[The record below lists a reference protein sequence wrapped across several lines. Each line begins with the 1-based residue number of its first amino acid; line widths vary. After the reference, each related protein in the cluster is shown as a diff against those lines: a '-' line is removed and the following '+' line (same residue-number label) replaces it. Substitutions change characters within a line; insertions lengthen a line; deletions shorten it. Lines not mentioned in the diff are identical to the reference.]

1 MARIH
6 TMNEHLTNMI
16 AAGEVVER
24 PMGIVKEC
32 VENSIDAKAS
42 SIEVRIINGGL
53 DCITIID
60 DGIGM
65 DFEDARMAFER
76 HATSKIQKDEDLWN
90 IHTLGFRGEALPSIA
105 SVAAVDLLTSD
116 GTSSTKVQVHYGK
129 QLMHERFAAPKGTQ
143 IDIRDL
149 FQRTPA
155 RFKHLKSPQ
164 YEFSLISDVIQKF
177 AFANPDIAF
186 RLAHNDVETFRT
198 NGSGNLQEVLMQIYG
213 RDLAKSAI
221 RIENSDADYTIS
233 GYAAQPNFNRA
244 TKYYM
249 LIYINKRMVRSMR
262 LQKAIQDAYA
272 PYLPSDRFPIVV
284 LNIEMDAQ
292 LVDVNVH
299 PSKWEIRLS
308 KEKQCENLIYLS
320 LSEGLKK
327 ALQVSEVKTVKEKV
341 IAEMPKFDFDEK
353 KEQSVQLNKEL
364 ANSFEMNEAEAYP
377 IYTADFTKNEAQS
390 KPIVPKDSAPK
401 PVQPMLKESAS
412 IFVPLQQFAKK
423 AEPVQIEPVS
433 KPLPEPEKDACIPSQ
448 EDLVKQVDKVNESF
462 PELTVI
468 GQFHNCYI
476 LASGEKGLY
485 VIDQHAAQEKYHY
498 EQLKKNIFAKDVM
511 MQQLLIP
518 ETIKLTP
525 AAIVQLEDI
534 NAMLSPMHIEL
545 ELFGEDSVILREIP
559 LWLKNTNLNY
569 FVHDLVDLFLK
580 NNEISEA
587 KLRKSALA
595 SLACHSSIRFNR
607 ALTMDEM
614 RQVIEDLKKCEQPF
628 HCPHGRPTM
637 ICITDAQLEKDF
649 YRVG

>member
-105 SVAAVDLLTSD
+105 SVSAVDLLTCD
-116 GTSSTKVQVHYGK
+116 GKSSTKIQVHYGK
-129 QLMHERFAAPKGTQ
+129 QLMHEPFAAPKGTQ

-186 RLAHNDVETFRT
+186 RLVHNEVETFRT

-213 RDLAKSAI
+213 RDLAKTAI
-221 RIENSDADYTIS
+221 RIENKDADYTIS

-262 LQKAIQDAYA
+262 LQKAIQDAYS
-272 PYLPSDRFPIVV
+272 PYMPTDRFPIVV

-308 KEKQCENLIYLS
+308 KEKQCENLIYMS
-320 LSEGLKK
+320 LSDALKK
-327 ALQVSEVKTVKEKV
+327 SLQVSEVKTVKEKV

-364 ANSFEMNEAEAYP
+364 ANSFEVNEADAYP
-377 IYTADFTKNEAQS
+377 IYTADFTQQEKAKQ
-390 KPIVPKDSAPK
+390 PVPKEITPK
-401 PVQPMLKESAS
+401 PVQPLLNEPAS
-412 IFVPLQQFAKK
+412 IFVPFKQPEKTTVYVDETPKK
-423 AEPVQIEPVS
+423 TIEPF
-433 KPLPEPEKDACIPSQ
+433 KDELIPSQ
-448 EDLVKQVDKVNESF
+448 ENLVKQVEKVNESF
-462 PELTVI
+462 PELSVI

-498 EQLKKNIFAKDVM
+498 EQLKKNIFAHDPM

-525 AAIVQLEDI
+525 AAVVQLDEI
-534 NAMLSPMHIEL
+534 NAMLSSMHISL
-545 ELFGEDSVILREIP
+545 ELFGEDSVIVREIP
-559 LWLKNTNLNY
+559 LWLKNTNLKN
-569 FVHDLVDLFLK
+569 FVHDLIDFYLK
-580 NNEISEA
+580 NSEISEA

-595 SLACHSSIRFNR
+595 SMACHSSIRFNR

-637 ICITDAQLEKDF
+637 ICITDNQLEKDF
-649 YRVG
+649 YRIG

>member
-32 VENSIDAKAS
+32 VENSIDAKAT

-105 SVAAVDLLTSD
+105 SVAAVDLLTCD
-116 GTSSTKVQVHYGK
+116 GKESTKVQVHYGK
-129 QLMHERFAAPKGTQ
+129 QLMHEPFAAPKGTQ
-143 IDIRDL
+143 IDIHDL

-186 RLAHNDVETFRT
+186 RLVHNEVETFRT

-213 RDLAKSAI
+213 RDLAKNAI
-221 RIENSDADYTIS
+221 RIENRDADYTIT

-262 LQKAIQDAYA
+262 LQKAIQDAYS
-272 PYLPSDRFPIVV
+272 PYLPSDRYPIVV

-308 KEKQCENLIYLS
+308 KEKQCENLIYMALS
-320 LSEGLKK
+320 DALKK
-327 ALQVSEVKTVKEKV
+327 SLQVSEVKTVKEKV
-341 IAEMPKFDFDEK
+341 IMEMPKFDFDEK
-353 KEQSVQLNKEL
+353 KEQSIQINKEL
-364 ANSFEMNEAEAYP
+364 ANSFEVNETDNYP
-377 IYTADFTKNEAQS
+377 MYTADFNKVEKQ
-390 KPIVPKDSAPK
+390 PVPKDVTPK
-401 PVQPMLKESAS
+401 LNQPSL
-412 IFVPLQQFAKK
+412 V
-423 AEPVQIEPVS
+423 EPVS
-433 KPLPEPEKDACIPSQ
+433 MITKKIEEQVVAVDNQPDVIESKDELIPSQ
-448 EDLVKQVDKVNESF
+448 ENLVKQVEKVNEAF
-462 PELTVI
+462 PELSVI

-498 EQLKKNIFAKDVM
+498 EQLKKNIFAHDPV

-525 AAIVQLEDI
+525 AAIVQLDEI
-534 NAMLSPMHIEL
+534 NDMLSSMHLNL
-545 ELFGEDSVILREIP
+545 ELFGEDSVLLREIP
-559 LWLKNTNLNY
+559 LWLKNTNLKS
-569 FVHDLVDLFLK
+569 FVYDLVDFYLK
-580 NNEISEA
+580 NSEISEA

-595 SLACHSSIRFNR
+595 SMACHSSIRFNR
-607 ALTMDEM
+607 SLTMDEM

-637 ICITDAQLEKDF
+637 ICITDNQLEKDF

>member
-32 VENSIDAKAS
+32 VENSIDAKAT

-105 SVAAVDLLTSD
+105 SVAAVDLLTCD
-116 GTSSTKVQVHYGK
+116 GKDSTKVQVHYGK
-129 QLMHERFAAPKGTQ
+129 QLMHEPFAAPKGTQ

-186 RLAHNDVETFRT
+186 RLVHNEVETFRT

-213 RDLAKSAI
+213 RDLAKNAI
-221 RIENSDADYTIS
+221 RIENRDADYTIT

-262 LQKAIQDAYA
+262 LQKAIQDAYS
-272 PYLPSDRFPIVV
+272 PYLPSDRYPIVV

-308 KEKQCENLIYLS
+308 KEKQCENLIYMALS
-320 LSEGLKK
+320 DALKK
-327 ALQVSEVKTVKEKV
+327 SLQVSEVKTVKEKV
-341 IAEMPKFDFDEK
+341 IMEMPKFDFDEK
-353 KEQSVQLNKEL
+353 KEQSIQINKEL
-364 ANSFEMNEAEAYP
+364 ANSFEVNETDNYP
-377 IYTADFTKNEAQS
+377 MYTADFNKVEKQ
-390 KPIVPKDSAPK
+390 PVPKD
-401 PVQPMLKESAS
+401 VTPMLNQPSL
-412 IFVPLQQFAKK
+412 V
-423 AEPVQIEPVS
+423 EPVS
-433 KPLPEPEKDACIPSQ
+433 MITKKIEEQVVAVDNQPDVIESKDELIPSQ
-448 EDLVKQVDKVNESF
+448 EKLVKQVEKVNEAF
-462 PELTVI
+462 PELSVI

-498 EQLKKNIFAKDVM
+498 EQLKKNIFAHDPV

-525 AAIVQLEDI
+525 AAIVQLDEI
-534 NAMLSPMHIEL
+534 NDMLSSMHLNL
-545 ELFGEDSVILREIP
+545 ELFGEDSVLLREIP
-559 LWLKNTNLNY
+559 LWLKNTNLKS
-569 FVHDLVDLFLK
+569 FVYDLVDFYLK
-580 NNEISEA
+580 NSEISEA

-595 SLACHSSIRFNR
+595 SMACHSSIRFNR
-607 ALTMDEM
+607 SLTMDEM

-637 ICITDAQLEKDF
+637 ICITDNQLEKDF

>member
-1 MARIH
+1 MAKIH

-32 VENSIDAKAS
+32 VENSIDAKAT

-105 SVAAVDLLTSD
+105 SVAAVDLLTCD
-116 GTSSTKVQVHYGK
+116 GNASTKVQVHYGK
-129 QLMHERFAAPKGTQ
+129 QLMHEPFAAPKGTQ

-186 RLAHNDVETFRT
+186 RLVHNEVETFRT

-213 RDLAKSAI
+213 RDLAKNAI
-221 RIENSDADYTIS
+221 RIENKDADYTIS

-262 LQKAIQDAYA
+262 LQKAIQDAYS
-272 PYLPSDRFPIVV
+272 PYLPSDRYPIVV

-308 KEKQCENLIYLS
+308 KEKQCENLIYMS
-320 LSEGLKK
+320 LSDALKK
-327 ALQVSEVKTVKEKV
+327 SLQVSEVKTVKEKV
-341 IAEMPKFDFDEK
+341 IMEMPKFDFDEK
-353 KEQSVQLNKEL
+353 KEQSIQINKEL
-364 ANSFEMNEAEAYP
+364 ANSFEVNETDNYD
-377 IYTADFTKNEAQS
+377 IYTADFNQPEKTKQ
-390 KPIVPKDSAPK
+390 PVPKEVTPK
-401 PVQPMLKESAS
+401 FNQPL
-412 IFVPLQQFAKK
+412 L
-423 AEPVQIEPVS
+423 AEPVSMITSKIENFAKSIDSKPKEEVS
-433 KPLPEPEKDACIPSQ
+433 KDELIPSQ
-448 EDLVKQVDKVNESF
+448 ENLVKQVEKVNESF
-462 PELTVI
+462 PELSVI

-498 EQLKKNIFAKDVM
+498 EQLKKNIFAHDPV

-525 AAIVQLEDI
+525 AAVVQLDEI
-534 NAMLSPMHIEL
+534 NELLSSMHIHL

-559 LWLKNTNLNY
+559 LWLKNTNLKS
-569 FVHDLVDLFLK
+569 FVHDLIDFYLK
-580 NNEISEA
+580 NSDISEA

-595 SLACHSSIRFNR
+595 SMACHSSIRFNR
-607 ALTMDEM
+607 SLTMDEM

-637 ICITDAQLEKDF
+637 ICITDNQLEKDF

>member
-1 MARIH
+1 MFHVARIH

-32 VENSIDAKAS
+32 VENSIDAKAT

-105 SVAAVDLLTSD
+105 SVAAVDLLTCD
-116 GTSSTKVQVHYGK
+116 GKDSTKVQVHYGK
-129 QLMHERFAAPKGTQ
+129 QLMHEPFAAPKGTQ

-186 RLAHNDVETFRT
+186 RLVHNEVETFRT

-213 RDLAKSAI
+213 RDLAKNAI
-221 RIENSDADYTIS
+221 RIENRDADYTIT

-262 LQKAIQDAYA
+262 LQKAIQDAYS
-272 PYLPSDRFPIVV
+272 PYLPSDRYPIVV

-308 KEKQCENLIYLS
+308 KEKQCENLIYMALS
-320 LSEGLKK
+320 DALKK
-327 ALQVSEVKTVKEKV
+327 SLQVSEVKTVKEKV
-341 IAEMPKFDFDEK
+341 IMEMPKFDFDEK
-353 KEQSVQLNKEL
+353 KEQSIQINKEL
-364 ANSFEMNEAEAYP
+364 ANSFEVNETDNYP
-377 IYTADFTKNEAQS
+377 MYTADFNKVEKQ
-390 KPIVPKDSAPK
+390 PVPKDVTPK
-401 PVQPMLKESAS
+401 LNQPSL
-412 IFVPLQQFAKK
+412 V
-423 AEPVQIEPVS
+423 EPVS
-433 KPLPEPEKDACIPSQ
+433 MITKKIEEQVVAVDNQPDVIESKDELIPSQ
-448 EDLVKQVDKVNESF
+448 ENLVKQVEKVNEAF
-462 PELTVI
+462 PELSVI

-498 EQLKKNIFAKDVM
+498 EQLKKNIFAHDPV

-525 AAIVQLEDI
+525 AAIVQLDEI
-534 NAMLSPMHIEL
+534 NDMLSSMHLNL
-545 ELFGEDSVILREIP
+545 ELFGEDSVLLREIP
-559 LWLKNTNLNY
+559 LWLKNTNLKS
-569 FVHDLVDLFLK
+569 FVYDLVDFYLK
-580 NNEISEA
+580 NSEISEA

-595 SLACHSSIRFNR
+595 SMACHSSIRFNR
-607 ALTMDEM
+607 SLTMDEM

-637 ICITDAQLEKDF
+637 ICITDNQLEKDF

>member
-32 VENSIDAKAS
+32 VENSIDAKAT

-65 DFEDARMAFER
+65 DFDDARMAFER

-105 SVAAVDLLTSD
+105 SVAAVDLLTCD
-116 GTSSTKVQVHYGK
+116 GKESTKVQVHYGK
-129 QLMHERFAAPKGTQ
+129 QLMHEPFAAPKGTQ

-149 FQRTPA
+149 FHRTPA

-186 RLAHNDVETFRT
+186 RLVHNEVETFRT

-213 RDLAKSAI
+213 RDLAKNAI
-221 RIENSDADYTIS
+221 RIENRDADYTIT

-262 LQKAIQDAYA
+262 LQKAIQDAYS
-272 PYLPSDRFPIVV
+272 PYLPSDRYPIVV

-308 KEKQCENLIYLS
+308 KEKQCENLIYMALS
-320 LSEGLKK
+320 DALKK
-327 ALQVSEVKTVKEKV
+327 SLQVSEVKTIKEKV
-341 IAEMPKFDFDEK
+341 IMEMPKFDFDEK
-353 KEQSVQLNKEL
+353 KEQSIQINKEL
-364 ANSFEMNEAEAYP
+364 ANSFEVNETDNYP
-377 IYTADFTKNEAQS
+377 MYTADFNKVEKQ
-390 KPIVPKDSAPK
+390 PVPKDVTPK
-401 PVQPMLKESAS
+401 LNQPSL
-412 IFVPLQQFAKK
+412 V
-423 AEPVQIEPVS
+423 EPVS
-433 KPLPEPEKDACIPSQ
+433 MITKKIEEQVVTVDNQPNVIESKDELIPSQ
-448 EDLVKQVDKVNESF
+448 DNLVKQVEKVNEAF
-462 PELTVI
+462 PELSVI

-498 EQLKKNIFAKDVM
+498 EQLKKNIFAHDPV

-525 AAIVQLEDI
+525 SAIVQLDEI
-534 NAMLSPMHIEL
+534 NDMLSSMHINL
-545 ELFGEDSVILREIP
+545 ELFGEDSVLLREIP
-559 LWLKNTNLNY
+559 LWLKNTNLKS
-569 FVHDLVDLFLK
+569 FVYDLVDFYLK
-580 NNEISEA
+580 NSEISEA

-595 SLACHSSIRFNR
+595 SMACHSSIRFNR
-607 ALTMDEM
+607 SLTMDEM

-637 ICITDAQLEKDF
+637 ICITDNQLEKDF

>member
-1 MARIH
+1 MARIQP
-6 TMNEHLTNMI
+6 MNEHLTNMI

-32 VENSIDAKAS
+32 VENSIDAQAT
-42 SIEVRIINGGL
+42 SIEVRITNGGL

-116 GTSSTKVQVHYGK
+116 GHDSTKVQVHYGK
-129 QLMHERFAAPKGTQ
+129 ELMHQPFAAPKGTQ

-186 RLAHNDVETFRT
+186 RLVHNEVETFRT
-198 NGSGNLQEVLMQIYG
+198 NGNGNLQEVLMQIYG

-221 RIENSDADYTIS
+221 CIHDSDADYTIH

-249 LIYINKRMVRSMR
+249 LLYINKRMVRSAR
-262 LQKAIQDAYA
+262 LQKAVQDAYSA
-272 PYLPSDRFPIVV
+272 YLPSDRYPIVV
-284 LNIEMDAQ
+284 LNITMDAQ

-308 KEKQCENLIYLS
+308 KEKQCENLIYRS
-320 LSEGLKK
+320 LSEALKK
-327 ALQVSEVKTVKEKV
+327 ALQVSEVKAVKEKSIV
-341 IAEMPKFDFDEK
+341 EMPTLNFDEK
-353 KEQSVQLNKEL
+353 KEQSVQMNKEL
-364 ANSFEMNEAEAYP
+364 ANSFELNEVDNYP
-377 IYTADFTKNEAQS
+377 IYTANFS
-390 KPIVPKDSAPK
+390 KAESPSPTVPKAPSPK
-401 PVQPMLKESAS
+401 LNQPQLETPAS
-412 IFVPLQQFAKK
+412 IFVPLETFEKKVEVIASPQQ
-423 AEPVQIEPVS
+423 EEEQ
-433 KPLPEPEKDACIPSQ
+433 DACIPSC
-448 EDLVKQVDKVNESF
+448 EGLVKQVEKVNESF

-468 GQFHNCYI
+468 GQFHQCYI

-498 EQLKKNIFAKDVM
+498 EQLKQNIFASDVM

-518 ETIKLTP
+518 ETIQLTP
-525 AAIVQLEDI
+525 AAIVQLDEI
-534 NAMLSPMHIEL
+534 NAMLAPMHLVL
-545 ELFGEDSVILREIP
+545 ELFGEASVILREIP
-559 LWLKNTNLNY
+559 LWLKNTNLNS
-569 FVHDLVDLFLK
+569 FVHDLVDLYMK

-607 ALTMDEM
+607 SLTMDEM
-614 RQVIEDLKKCEQPF
+614 RQVVEDLKKCEQPF

-637 ICITDAQLEKDF
+637 ICITDSQLEKDF

>member
-32 VENSIDAKAS
+32 VENSIDAKAT

-105 SVAAVDLLTSD
+105 SVAAVDLLTCD
-116 GTSSTKVQVHYGK
+116 GKESTKVQVHYGK
-129 QLMHERFAAPKGTQ
+129 QLMHEPFAAPKGTQ

-149 FQRTPA
+149 FHRTPA

-186 RLAHNDVETFRT
+186 RLVHNEVETFRT

-213 RDLAKSAI
+213 RDLAKNAI
-221 RIENSDADYTIS
+221 RIENRDADYTIT

-249 LIYINKRMVRSMR
+249 LIYINKRMIRSMR
-262 LQKAIQDAYA
+262 LQKAIQDAYS
-272 PYLPSDRFPIVV
+272 PYLPSDRYPIVV

-308 KEKQCENLIYLS
+308 KEKQCENLIYMALS
-320 LSEGLKK
+320 DALKK
-327 ALQVSEVKTVKEKV
+327 SLQVSEVKTIKEKV
-341 IAEMPKFDFDEK
+341 IMEMPKFDFDEK
-353 KEQSVQLNKEL
+353 KEQSIQINKEL
-364 ANSFEMNEAEAYP
+364 ANSFEVNETDNYP
-377 IYTADFTKNEAQS
+377 MYTADFNKVEKQ
-390 KPIVPKDSAPK
+390 PVPKDVTPK
-401 PVQPMLKESAS
+401 LNQPSL
-412 IFVPLQQFAKK
+412 V
-423 AEPVQIEPVS
+423 EPVS
-433 KPLPEPEKDACIPSQ
+433 MITKKIEEQVVTVDNQPNVIESKDELIPSQ
-448 EDLVKQVDKVNESF
+448 DNLVKQVEKVNEAF
-462 PELTVI
+462 PELSVI

-485 VIDQHAAQEKYHY
+485 VIDQHAAQEKFHY
-498 EQLKKNIFAKDVM
+498 EQLKKNIFAHDPV

-525 AAIVQLEDI
+525 SAIVQLDEI
-534 NAMLSPMHIEL
+534 NDMLSSMHINL
-545 ELFGEDSVILREIP
+545 ELFGEDSVLLREIP
-559 LWLKNTNLNY
+559 LWLKNTNLKS
-569 FVHDLVDLFLK
+569 FVYDLVDFYLK
-580 NNEISEA
+580 NSEISEA

-595 SLACHSSIRFNR
+595 SMACHSSIRFNR
-607 ALTMDEM
+607 SLTMDEM

-637 ICITDAQLEKDF
+637 ICITDNQLEKDF

>member
-1 MARIH
+1 MAKIH

-32 VENSIDAKAS
+32 VENSIDAKAT

-105 SVAAVDLLTSD
+105 SVAAVDLLTCD
-116 GTSSTKVQVHYGK
+116 GKTSTKVQVHYGK
-129 QLMHERFAAPKGTQ
+129 QLMHEPFAAPKGTQ

-186 RLAHNDVETFRT
+186 RLIHNDVETFRT

-213 RDLAKSAI
+213 RDLAKNAI
-221 RIENSDADYTIS
+221 RIEDKDADYIIN

-262 LQKAIQDAYA
+262 LQKAIQDAYS
-272 PYLPSDRFPIVV
+272 PYLPSDRYPIVV

-308 KEKQCENLIYLS
+308 KEKQCENLIYRS
-320 LSEGLKK
+320 LSDALKK
-327 ALQVSEVKTVKEKV
+327 SLQVSEVKTVKEKV

-353 KEQSVQLNKEL
+353 KEQSIQINKEL
-364 ANSFEMNEAEAYP
+364 ANSFEVNETDAYP
-377 IYTADFTKNEAQS
+377 MYTADFNQIEKTKT
-390 KPIVPKDSAPK
+390 PVPKDVTPK
-401 PVQPMLKESAS
+401 PVQPLT
-412 IFVPLQQFAKK
+412 
-423 AEPVQIEPVS
+423 AEPVSVVASMIEKQAEVIEESQPQVVS
-433 KPLPEPEKDACIPSQ
+433 KDELIPSQ
-448 EDLVKQVDKVNESF
+448 ENLVKPTEKVNESF
-462 PELTVI
+462 PELSVI

-498 EQLKKNIFAKDVM
+498 EQLKKNIFAVDPI

-525 AAIVQLEDI
+525 AAVVQLDDI
-534 NAMLSPMHIEL
+534 NDMLASMHIHL

-559 LWLKNTNLNY
+559 LWLKNTNLKN
-569 FVHDLVDLFLK
+569 FVHDLVDFYLK
-580 NNEISEA
+580 NSEISEA

-595 SLACHSSIRFNR
+595 SMACHSSIRFNR
-607 ALTMDEM
+607 SLTMDEM

-637 ICITDAQLEKDF
+637 ICITDSQLEKDF

>member
-1 MARIH
+1 MAKIH

-105 SVAAVDLLTSD
+105 SVAAVDLLTCD
-116 GTSSTKVQVHYGK
+116 GKTSTKVQVHYGK
-129 QLMHERFAAPKGTQ
+129 QLMHEPFAAPKGTQ

-186 RLAHNDVETFRT
+186 RLIHNDVETFRT

-213 RDLAKSAI
+213 RDLAKNAI
-221 RIENSDADYTIS
+221 RIEDKDADYIIN

-262 LQKAIQDAYA
+262 LQKAIQDAYS
-272 PYLPSDRFPIVV
+272 PYLPSDRYPIVV

-308 KEKQCENLIYLS
+308 KEKQCENLIYRS
-320 LSEGLKK
+320 LSDALKK
-327 ALQVSEVKTVKEKV
+327 SLQVSEVKTVKEKV

-353 KEQSVQLNKEL
+353 KEQSIQINKEL
-364 ANSFEMNEAEAYP
+364 ANSFEVNETDAYP
-377 IYTADFTKNEAQS
+377 MYTADFNQIEKTKT
-390 KPIVPKDSAPK
+390 PVPKDATPK
-401 PVQPMLKESAS
+401 PVQPLT
-412 IFVPLQQFAKK
+412 
-423 AEPVQIEPVS
+423 AEPVSVVASMIEKQAEVIEESQPQVVS
-433 KPLPEPEKDACIPSQ
+433 KDELIPSQ
-448 EDLVKQVDKVNESF
+448 ENLVKPTEKVNESF
-462 PELTVI
+462 PELSVI

-498 EQLKKNIFAKDVM
+498 EQLKKNIFAVDPI

-525 AAIVQLEDI
+525 AAVVQLDDI
-534 NAMLSPMHIEL
+534 NDMLSSMHIHL

-559 LWLKNTNLNY
+559 LWLKNTNLKN
-569 FVHDLVDLFLK
+569 FVHDLVDFYLK
-580 NNEISEA
+580 NSEISEA

-595 SLACHSSIRFNR
+595 SMACHSSIRFNR
-607 ALTMDEM
+607 SLTMDEM

-637 ICITDAQLEKDF
+637 ICITDSQLEKDF

>member
-32 VENSIDAKAS
+32 VENSIDAKAT

-105 SVAAVDLLTSD
+105 SVAAVDLLTCD
-116 GTSSTKVQVHYGK
+116 GKESTKVQVHYGK
-129 QLMHERFAAPKGTQ
+129 QLMHEPFAAPKGTQ

-149 FQRTPA
+149 FHRTPA

-186 RLAHNDVETFRT
+186 RLVHNEVETFRT

-213 RDLAKSAI
+213 RDLAKNAI
-221 RIENSDADYTIS
+221 RIENRDADYTIT

-249 LIYINKRMVRSMR
+249 LIYINKRMIRSMR
-262 LQKAIQDAYA
+262 LQKAIQDAYS
-272 PYLPSDRFPIVV
+272 PYLPSDRYPIVV

-308 KEKQCENLIYLS
+308 KEKQCENLIYMALS
-320 LSEGLKK
+320 DALKK
-327 ALQVSEVKTVKEKV
+327 SLQVSEVKTIKEKV
-341 IAEMPKFDFDEK
+341 IMEMPKFDFDEK
-353 KEQSVQLNKEL
+353 KEQSIQINKEL
-364 ANSFEMNEAEAYP
+364 ANSFEVNETDNYP
-377 IYTADFTKNEAQS
+377 MYTADFNKVEKQ
-390 KPIVPKDSAPK
+390 PVPKDVTPK
-401 PVQPMLKESAS
+401 LNQPSL
-412 IFVPLQQFAKK
+412 V
-423 AEPVQIEPVS
+423 EPVS
-433 KPLPEPEKDACIPSQ
+433 MITKKIEEQVVTVDNQPNVIESKDELIPSQ
-448 EDLVKQVDKVNESF
+448 DNLVKQVEKVNEAF
-462 PELTVI
+462 PELSVI

-498 EQLKKNIFAKDVM
+498 EQLKKNIFAHDPV

-525 AAIVQLEDI
+525 SAIVQLDEI
-534 NAMLSPMHIEL
+534 NDMLSSMHINL
-545 ELFGEDSVILREIP
+545 ELFGEDSVLLREIP
-559 LWLKNTNLNY
+559 LWLKNTNLKS
-569 FVHDLVDLFLK
+569 FVYDLVDFYLK
-580 NNEISEA
+580 NSEISEA

-595 SLACHSSIRFNR
+595 SMACHSSIRFNR
-607 ALTMDEM
+607 SLTMDEM

-637 ICITDAQLEKDF
+637 ICITDNQLEKDF

>member
-32 VENSIDAKAS
+32 VENSIDAKAT

-105 SVAAVDLLTSD
+105 SVAAVDLLTCD
-116 GTSSTKVQVHYGK
+116 GKESTKVQVHYGK
-129 QLMHERFAAPKGTQ
+129 QLMHEPFAAPKGTQ

-186 RLAHNDVETFRT
+186 RLVHNEVETFRT

-213 RDLAKSAI
+213 RDLAKNAI
-221 RIENSDADYTIS
+221 RIENRDADYTIT

-262 LQKAIQDAYA
+262 LQKAIQDAYS
-272 PYLPSDRFPIVV
+272 PYLPSDRYPIVV

-308 KEKQCENLIYLS
+308 KEKQCENLIYMALS
-320 LSEGLKK
+320 DALKK
-327 ALQVSEVKTVKEKV
+327 SLQVSEVKTIKEKV
-341 IAEMPKFDFDEK
+341 IMEMPKFDFDEK
-353 KEQSVQLNKEL
+353 KEQSIQINKEL
-364 ANSFEMNEAEAYP
+364 ANSFEVNETDNYP
-377 IYTADFTKNEAQS
+377 MYTADFNKVEKQ
-390 KPIVPKDSAPK
+390 PVPKDVTPK
-401 PVQPMLKESAS
+401 LNQLSLV
-412 IFVPLQQFAKK
+412 
-423 AEPVQIEPVS
+423 EPVS
-433 KPLPEPEKDACIPSQ
+433 MITKKIEEQVVTVDNQPNVIESKDELIPSQ
-448 EDLVKQVDKVNESF
+448 DNLVKQVEKVNEAF
-462 PELTVI
+462 PELSVI

-485 VIDQHAAQEKYHY
+485 VIDQHAAQEKFHY
-498 EQLKKNIFAKDVM
+498 EQLKKNIFAHDPV

-525 AAIVQLEDI
+525 SAIVQLDEI
-534 NAMLSPMHIEL
+534 NDMLSSMHINL
-545 ELFGEDSVILREIP
+545 ELFGEDSVLLREIP
-559 LWLKNTNLNY
+559 LWLKNTNLKS
-569 FVHDLVDLFLK
+569 FVYDLVDFYLK
-580 NNEISEA
+580 NSEISEA

-595 SLACHSSIRFNR
+595 SMACHSSIRFNR
-607 ALTMDEM
+607 SLTMDEM

-637 ICITDAQLEKDF
+637 ICITDNQLEKDF

>member
-32 VENSIDAKAS
+32 VENSIDAKAT

-105 SVAAVDLLTSD
+105 SVAAVDLLTCD
-116 GTSSTKVQVHYGK
+116 GTASTKVQVHYGK
-129 QLMHERFAAPKGTQ
+129 QLMHEPFAAPKGTQ

-186 RLAHNDVETFRT
+186 RLVHNDVETFRT

-213 RDLAKSAI
+213 RDLAKNAI
-221 RIENSDADYTIS
+221 RIENKDADYTIS

-262 LQKAIQDAYA
+262 LQKAIQDAYS
-272 PYLPSDRFPIVV
+272 PYLPSDRYPIVV

-308 KEKQCENLIYLS
+308 KEKQCENLIYMS
-320 LSEGLKK
+320 LSDALKK
-327 ALQVSEVKTVKEKV
+327 SLQVSEVKTVKEKV
-341 IAEMPKFDFDEK
+341 IVEMPKFDFDEK
-353 KEQSVQLNKEL
+353 KEQSIQINKEL
-364 ANSFEMNEAEAYP
+364 ANSFEVNETDNYP
-377 IYTADFTKNEAQS
+377 IYTADFSQSDKTKQ
-390 KPIVPKDSAPK
+390 PVPKEVTPK
-401 PVQPMLKESAS
+401 LNQPLL
-412 IFVPLQQFAKK
+412 V
-423 AEPVQIEPVS
+423 EPVS
-433 KPLPEPEKDACIPSQ
+433 MIIPKIEKQTEAAKAVVSQDELIPSQ
-448 EDLVKQVDKVNESF
+448 ENIVKQTERVNQSF
-462 PELTVI
+462 PELSVI

-498 EQLKKNIFAKDVM
+498 EQLKKNIFTNDPV

-525 AAIVQLEDI
+525 AAIVQLDEI
-534 NAMLSPMHIEL
+534 NDMLSNMNIHL
-545 ELFGEDSVILREIP
+545 ELFGEDSVLLREIP
-559 LWLKNTNLNY
+559 LWLKNTNLKN
-569 FVHDLVDLFLK
+569 FVYDLVDFYLK

-595 SLACHSSIRFNR
+595 SIACHSSIRFNR
-607 ALTMDEM
+607 SLTMDEM
-614 RQVIEDLKKCEQPF
+614 RQVIEDLKQCEQPF

-637 ICITDAQLEKDF
+637 ICITDNQLEKDF

>member
-32 VENSIDAKAS
+32 VENSIDAKAT

-105 SVAAVDLLTSD
+105 SVAAVDLLTCD
-116 GTSSTKVQVHYGK
+116 GKESTKVQVHYGK
-129 QLMHERFAAPKGTQ
+129 QLMHEPFAAPKGTQ

-186 RLAHNDVETFRT
+186 RLVHNEVETFRT

-213 RDLAKSAI
+213 RDLAKNAI
-221 RIENSDADYTIS
+221 RIENRDADYTIT

-262 LQKAIQDAYA
+262 LQKAIQDAYS
-272 PYLPSDRFPIVV
+272 PYLPSDRYPIVV

-308 KEKQCENLIYLS
+308 KEKQCENLIYMALS
-320 LSEGLKK
+320 DALKK
-327 ALQVSEVKTVKEKV
+327 SLQVSEVKTIKEKV
-341 IAEMPKFDFDEK
+341 IMEMPKFDFDEK
-353 KEQSVQLNKEL
+353 KEQSIQINKEL
-364 ANSFEMNEAEAYP
+364 ANSFEVNETDNYP
-377 IYTADFTKNEAQS
+377 MYTADFNKVEKQ
-390 KPIVPKDSAPK
+390 PVPKDVTPK
-401 PVQPMLKESAS
+401 LNQPSL
-412 IFVPLQQFAKK
+412 V
-423 AEPVQIEPVS
+423 EPVS
-433 KPLPEPEKDACIPSQ
+433 MITKKIEEQVVTVDNQPNVIESKDELIPSQ
-448 EDLVKQVDKVNESF
+448 ENLVKQVEKVNEAF
-462 PELTVI
+462 PELSVI

-498 EQLKKNIFAKDVM
+498 EQLKKNIFAHDPV

-525 AAIVQLEDI
+525 AAIVQLDEI
-534 NAMLSPMHIEL
+534 NDMLSSMHLNL
-545 ELFGEDSVILREIP
+545 ELFGEDSVLLREIP
-559 LWLKNTNLNY
+559 LWLKNTNLKS
-569 FVHDLVDLFLK
+569 FVYDLVDFYLK
-580 NNEISEA
+580 NSEISEA

-595 SLACHSSIRFNR
+595 SMACHSSIRFNR
-607 ALTMDEM
+607 SLTMDEM

-637 ICITDAQLEKDF
+637 ICITDNQLEKDF

>member
-32 VENSIDAKAS
+32 VENSIDAKAT

-105 SVAAVDLLTSD
+105 SVAAVDLLTCD
-116 GTSSTKVQVHYGK
+116 GKDSTKVQVHYGK
-129 QLMHERFAAPKGTQ
+129 QLMHEPFAAPKGTQ

-186 RLAHNDVETFRT
+186 RLVHNEVETFRT

-213 RDLAKSAI
+213 RDLAKNAI
-221 RIENSDADYTIS
+221 RIENRDADYTIT

-262 LQKAIQDAYA
+262 LQKAIQDAYS
-272 PYLPSDRFPIVV
+272 PYLPSDRYPIVV

-308 KEKQCENLIYLS
+308 KEKQCENLIYMALS
-320 LSEGLKK
+320 DALKK
-327 ALQVSEVKTVKEKV
+327 SLQVSEVKTVKEKV
-341 IAEMPKFDFDEK
+341 IMEMPKFDFDEK
-353 KEQSVQLNKEL
+353 KEQSIQINKEL
-364 ANSFEMNEAEAYP
+364 ANSFEVNETDNYP
-377 IYTADFTKNEAQS
+377 MYTADFNKVEKQ
-390 KPIVPKDSAPK
+390 PVPKDVTPK
-401 PVQPMLKESAS
+401 LNQPSL
-412 IFVPLQQFAKK
+412 V
-423 AEPVQIEPVS
+423 EPVS
-433 KPLPEPEKDACIPSQ
+433 MITKKIEEQVVTVDNQPNVIESKDELIPSQ
-448 EDLVKQVDKVNESF
+448 DNLVKQVEKVNEAF
-462 PELTVI
+462 PELSVI

-485 VIDQHAAQEKYHY
+485 VIDQHAAQEKFHY
-498 EQLKKNIFAKDVM
+498 EQLKKNIFAHDPV

-525 AAIVQLEDI
+525 AAIVQLDEI
-534 NAMLSPMHIEL
+534 NDMLSSMHLNL
-545 ELFGEDSVILREIP
+545 ELFGEDSVLLREIP
-559 LWLKNTNLNY
+559 LWLKNTNLKS
-569 FVHDLVDLFLK
+569 FVYDLVDFYLK
-580 NNEISEA
+580 NSEISEA

-595 SLACHSSIRFNR
+595 SMACHSSIRFNR
-607 ALTMDEM
+607 SLTMDEM

-637 ICITDAQLEKDF
+637 ICITDNQLEKDF

>member
-1 MARIH
+1 MAKIH

-32 VENSIDAKAS
+32 VENSIDAKAT

-105 SVAAVDLLTSD
+105 SVAAVDLLTCD
-116 GTSSTKVQVHYGK
+116 GKTSTKVQVHYGK
-129 QLMHERFAAPKGTQ
+129 QLMHEPFAAPKGTQ

-186 RLAHNDVETFRT
+186 RLVHNEVETFRT

-213 RDLAKSAI
+213 RDLAKNAI
-221 RIENSDADYTIS
+221 KIENKDADYIIS

-262 LQKAIQDAYA
+262 LQKAIQDAYS
-272 PYLPSDRFPIVV
+272 PYLPSDRYPIVV

-308 KEKQCENLIYLS
+308 KEKQCENLIYMS
-320 LSEGLKK
+320 LSDALKK
-327 ALQVSEVKTVKEKV
+327 SLQVSEVKTVKEKV
-341 IAEMPKFDFDEK
+341 IVEMPKFDFDEK

-364 ANSFEMNEAEAYP
+364 ANSFEVNETDAYP
-377 IYTADFTKNEAQS
+377 IYTADFTQPEKRKQQ
-390 KPIVPKDSAPK
+390 VPKDVTPNLIQPLLNEPASVFEPFKQSEK
-401 PVQPMLKESAS
+401 PPVHIEEKQP
-412 IFVPLQQFAKK
+412 V
-423 AEPVQIEPVS
+423 IEP
-433 KPLPEPEKDACIPSQ
+433 LKDELIPSQ
-448 EDLVKQVDKVNESF
+448 ENLVKQVEKVNESF

-498 EQLKKNIFAKDVM
+498 EQLKKNIFAHDPV

-525 AAIVQLEDI
+525 AAIVQLEEI
-534 NAMLSPMHIEL
+534 NDMLSSMHIHL
-545 ELFGEDSVILREIP
+545 ELFGENSVVLREIP
-559 LWLKNTNLNY
+559 LWLKNTNLKN
-569 FVHDLVDLFLK
+569 FVHDLIDFYLK
-580 NNEISEA
+580 NSEISEA
-587 KLRKSALA
+587 KLHKSALA

-607 ALTMDEM
+607 SLTMDEM

-637 ICITDAQLEKDF
+637 ICITDNQLEKDF